1 MIRQGSITLKD
12 VYGAISGSLTRAGEC
27 RGPRWG
33 EDGNVLAR
41 PAAAAGLL
49 RPALEERRLASER
62 GLQDSIASN
71 ATGMP
76 AVSESVLRGQPPLR
90 RL

>member
-33 EDGNVLAR
+33 EDGNVL
-41 PAAAAGLL
+41 AGLL